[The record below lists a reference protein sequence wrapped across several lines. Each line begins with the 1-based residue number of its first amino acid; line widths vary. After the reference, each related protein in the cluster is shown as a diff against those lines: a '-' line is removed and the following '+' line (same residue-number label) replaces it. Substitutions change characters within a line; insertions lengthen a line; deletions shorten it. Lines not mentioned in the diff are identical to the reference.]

1 MFVLEQE
8 LVFGQEHKSYL
19 GPGSDKRVELGS
31 GLVQEFVLVP
41 MLATRKEWG
50 RHWEHRSFLGQ
61 E

>member
-41 MLATRKEWG
+41 MLATRKE
-50 RHWEHRSFLGQ
+50 
-61 E
+61 